1 MRDNQKKSTELM
13 LQHEGGYVN
22 HPEDPGGATNKGVIQ
37 RVYDAYRRNKG
48 LATRSV
54 REITDTEVFEIY
66 DQQYW
71 DAIKADRL
79 PAGVDY
85 AVFDYAVN
93 SGTVRAIKDLQRTVG
108 APVDGGIGDVTIAAV
123 NAACA
128 VDEEKLI
135 RDYCNRRMG
144 FLRSLRTFKTF
155 GKGWSRR
162 VMGER
167 DGFQTGDHGVID
179 LAIMM
184 ARHDL
189 TYPLPEVQMAAGK
202 ALETDIKQTQTK
214 GGVGTIIAASGL
226 SGQTVMSAADQ
237 VKPHM
242 TDGPLALAATIL
254 FVVLILTGVG
264 LMAWTTYQKLQEK
277 TA

>member
-1 MRDNQKKSTELM
+1 MRDNQAKATELM

-48 LATRSV
+48 LSTRSV
-54 REITDTEVFEIY
+54 REITNAEVFEIY

-71 DAIKADRL
+71 DTVKADRL

-144 FLRSLRTFKTF
+144 FLKSLRTYKTF

-162 VMGER
+162 VMGTR
-167 DGFQTGDHGVID
+167 DGFQAGDQGVID

-184 ARHDL
+184 ARNDL
-189 TYPLPEVQMAAGK
+189 TYPLPEVHMAAGK
-202 ALETDIKQTQTK
+202 ALETDVKQTQTK
-214 GGVGTIIAASGL
+214 GGIGAVLSGTGI
-226 SGQTVMSAADQ
+226 SGQTLMSAAEQ
-237 VKPHM
+237 AKPHM
-242 TDGPLALAATIL
+242 TDGPLGLAATIL
-254 FVVLILTGVG
+254 FVVLIVAGVG
-264 LMAWTTYQKLQEK
+264 LIGWTTYQKLQEK